1 MRYEESA
8 VLELKEQVNADFK
21 KEIIA
26 FANTDGGEIFV
37 GVARDGS
44 ITGVE
49 NAEAEMERI
58 GNMIRDGIKPDLTA
72 YTAIE
77 KVMEG
82 GKALI
87 HVTVSRGL
95 KRPYHLIDKGL
106 KPSGVFVRHGV
117 SSVPSTDEAIR
128 EMIRDSDGTAFDKMR
143 STNQELTFQYAQ
155 DFFSKSR
162 LEFDEVHKH
171 TLGLIDGDGYYTN
184 TALLLSDQCGHIIRC
199 AVYEGTGKN
208 KFKTRKEF
216 SGSIL
221 KQVDDTYE
229 FLQLNNGLHSTFEG
243 LRRIDNLDYPEAALR
258 EALLNAVVHRDYD
271 YSGSIIIN
279 IYDDRME
286 FISLGGLVK
295 GLTLQDIQ
303 SGASQPRNMV
313 IANIFYRLDLIES
326 YGTGIQKIMESYAS
340 CMDQPV
346 FSPAPASFVVT
357 LPNRNHAH
365 TAVFDAALTYEEN
378 ILNLLQSRDH
388 VTRKEVE
395 QFLGCSAFPATNAL
409 NSLIRQ
415 GKIVKTGT
423 ARGTRYVL
431 ANQQIK

>member
-1 MRYEESA
+1 
-8 VLELKEQVNADFK
+8 
-21 KEIIA
+21 
-26 FANTDGGEIFV
+26 
-37 GVARDGS
+37 
-44 ITGVE
+44 
-49 NAEAEMERI
+49 
-58 GNMIRDGIKPDLTA
+58 
-72 YTAIE
+72 
-77 KVMEG
+77 
-82 GKALI
+82 
-87 HVTVSRGL
+87 
-95 KRPYHLIDKGL
+95 
-106 KPSGVFVRHGV
+106 
-117 SSVPSTDEAIR
+117 
-128 EMIRDSDGTAFDKMR
+128 MR

>member
-1 MRYEESA
+1 
-8 VLELKEQVNADFK
+8 
-21 KEIIA
+21 
-26 FANTDGGEIFV
+26 
-37 GVARDGS
+37 
-44 ITGVE
+44 
-49 NAEAEMERI
+49 
-58 GNMIRDGIKPDLTA
+58 
-72 YTAIE
+72 
-77 KVMEG
+77 
-82 GKALI
+82 
-87 HVTVSRGL
+87 
-95 KRPYHLIDKGL
+95 
-106 KPSGVFVRHGV
+106 
-117 SSVPSTDEAIR
+117 
-128 EMIRDSDGTAFDKMR
+128 
-143 STNQELTFQYAQ
+143 
-155 DFFSKSR
+155 
-162 LEFDEVHKH
+162 
-171 TLGLIDGDGYYTN
+171 
-184 TALLLSDQCGHIIRC
+184 
-199 AVYEGTGKN
+199 
-208 KFKTRKEF
+208 
-216 SGSIL
+216 
-221 KQVDDTYE
+221 
-229 FLQLNNGLHSTFEG
+229 
-243 LRRIDNLDYPEAALR
+243 
-258 EALLNAVVHRDYD
+258 
-271 YSGSIIIN
+271 
-279 IYDDRME
+279 ME

-303 SGASQPRNMV
+303 GGASQPRNMV

>member
-1 MRYEESA
+1 MMWRKTANSREEMPEYVERSYHEA
-8 VLELKEQVNADFK
+8 LVNAL
-21 KEIIA
+21 A
-26 FANTDGGEIFV
+26 
-37 GVARDGS
+37 
-44 ITGVE
+44 
-49 NAEAEMERI
+49 
-58 GNMIRDGIKPDLTA
+58 
-72 YTAIE
+72 
-77 KVMEG
+77 
-82 GKALI
+82 
-87 HVTVSRGL
+87 
-95 KRPYHLIDKGL
+95 
-106 KPSGVFVRHGV
+106 
-117 SSVPSTDEAIR
+117 
-128 EMIRDSDGTAFDKMR
+128 
-143 STNQELTFQYAQ
+143 
-155 DFFSKSR
+155 
-162 LEFDEVHKH
+162 
-171 TLGLIDGDGYYTN
+171 
-184 TALLLSDQCGHIIRC
+184 
-199 AVYEGTGKN
+199 
-208 KFKTRKEF
+208 
-216 SGSIL
+216 
-221 KQVDDTYE
+221 
-229 FLQLNNGLHSTFEG
+229 
-243 LRRIDNLDYPEAALR
+243 
-258 EALLNAVVHRDYD
+258 HRDYLVN
-271 YSGSIIIN
+271 GSEVHID

-423 ARGTRYVL
+423 ARETRYVL